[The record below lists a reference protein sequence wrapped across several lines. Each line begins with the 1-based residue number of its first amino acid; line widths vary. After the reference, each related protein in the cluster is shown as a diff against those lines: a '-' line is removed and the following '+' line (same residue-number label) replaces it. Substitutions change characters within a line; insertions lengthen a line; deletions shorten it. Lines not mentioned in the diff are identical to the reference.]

1 MRAPVPPRLPPMPGL
16 DPPAAREP
24 LHRRTIEIQGYKR
37 ADGLYDVEAHLVDT
51 KPYDMKLAA
60 GLRPAGMPIHSM
72 WLRITIDRNLVIVDA
87 EARMDAV
94 PYVDHCDTIEPAYR
108 KLVGLAIRPGY
119 QQKLKELFGGVKG
132 CTHLTELA
140 AALATG
146 AFQTMAGQ
154 RVQDPAKKPFQ
165 LDRCHALEATSPVV
179 GRYYPAWYRGT
190 EPVDPADDPDHH

>member
-1 MRAPVPPRLPPMPGL
+1 MPAP
-16 DPPAAREP
+16 DDAPAGREP
-24 LHRRTIEIQGYKR
+24 LHTRSIEIRGYKR
-37 ADGLYDVEAHLVDT
+37 ADGLYDIEGRLVDT
-51 KPYDMKLAA
+51 KPHDFRLAA
-60 GLRPAGMPIHSM
+60 GVRKAGEPIHSM

-94 PYVDHCDTIEPAYR
+94 PYVDHCGTIEPAYR

-132 CTHLTELA
+132 CTHVTELA

-154 RVQDPAKKPFQ
+154 KVQDPAKKPFQ
-165 LDRCHALEATSPVV
+165 LDRCHSLDSTGPAVA
-179 GRYYPAWYRGT
+179 RYYPRWDRGT
-190 EPVDPADDPDHH
+190 EPIEPADEGDQP

>member
-1 MRAPVPPRLPPMPGL
+1 MPGP
-16 DPPAAREP
+16 DPAVAREP
-24 LHRRTIEIQGYKR
+24 LHTRTVEIRGYKR
-37 ADGLYDVEAHLVDT
+37 ADGLYDIEGRLFDT
-51 KPYDMKLAA
+51 KPHDFQLAA
-60 GLRPAGMPIHSM
+60 GIRRAGEPVHSM
-72 WLRITIDRNLVIVDA
+72 GLRITVDRNLVIVDA

-94 PYVDHCDTIEPAYR
+94 PYVDHCGAIEPAYR

-165 LDRCHALEATSPVV
+165 LDRCHSLDSAGPAVA
-179 GRYYPAWYRGT
+179 RYYPRWYRGSEAT
-190 EPVDPADDPDHH
+190 EPAGEGEQP